1 MSVYENWDDH
11 HDESSQFFIV
21 WSDDRVGLVGM
32 AARGHCEREGPIA
45 CDGRDEVGTSSDEAK
60 PNLPY
65 YRVDI

>member
-1 MSVYENWDDH
+1 MKTGMTH
-11 HDESSQFFIV
+11 HESSQFFFIV
-21 WSDDRVGLVGM
+21 GSDDRVCLVGM

-45 CDGRDEVGTSSDEAK
+45 CDGRDEVGTCSDEAK

>member
-1 MSVYENWDDH
+1 MSH
-11 HDESSQFFIV
+11 PSFFIV

-45 CDGRDEVGTSSDEAK
+45 CDGRDEVGTCSDEAK